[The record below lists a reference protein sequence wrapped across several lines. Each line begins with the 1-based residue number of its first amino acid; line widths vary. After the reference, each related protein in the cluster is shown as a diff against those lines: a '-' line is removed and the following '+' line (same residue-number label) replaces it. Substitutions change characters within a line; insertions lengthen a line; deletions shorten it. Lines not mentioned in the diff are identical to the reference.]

1 MGRDVKRVPLD
12 FDWPLNEVWEG
23 YLRPDR
29 FDELL
34 CRVCGGDGLTPAA
47 HAVSE
52 TFYPHQVGSGGRAER
67 LAWHD
72 KIGQAEVDN
81 LVAKGRLGTL
91 VPREPAEDNPRD
103 WEWQAL
109 PRTAEGVNADQHRGG
124 LSGHDAINRMIL
136 VRFRCE
142 VLGIAMPCVACDGH
156 CSVEAYPG
164 QRAEAEAWKPSGPP
178 EGEGWQLWETVSE
191 GSPVSPVFASSEDLA
206 RWLTTPDGGAAVG
219 PSRRSLTIEQAR
231 GFVGKGWAPSF
242 IQTAGGAHDGATFVG
257 TEAALKSTEEA
268 EVRHGRH
275 RQPRDR

>member
-12 FDWPLNEVWEG
+12 FDQSLFTTWEG

-29 FDELL
+29 FDELP
-34 CRVCGGDGLTPAA
+34 CRVCGGDGFTPAA
-47 HAVSE
+47 RAVSE
-52 TFYPHQVGSGGRAER
+52 TFYPHRIRTGSFPGAGEHAER
-67 LAWHD
+67 LAWCD

-81 LVAKGRLGTL
+81 LLAKGRLRTL
-91 VPREPAEDNPRD
+91 VSREPTEDNPRD

-109 PRTAEGVNADQHRGG
+109 PRTAEDVNAEQHCGG

-156 CSVEAYPG
+156 GSVEAYPG
-164 QRAEAEAWKPSGPP
+164 QRAEAEAWEPTGPP

-206 RWLTTPDGGAAVG
+206 RWLTTPDGGAAAG
-219 PSRRSLTIEQAR
+219 PPGRPLTIEQAR
-231 GFVGKGWAPSF
+231 GFVGAGWAPSL
-242 IQTAGGAHDGATFVG
+242 IQTAGGVHDGATFVG
-257 TEAALKSTEEA
+257 TDAALKE
-268 EVRHGRH
+268 H
-275 RQPRDR
+275 RGSGG